1 MHRSNRR
8 WADIT
13 DDDGEEIGWDIQA
26 FRKHYLATKCSLT
39 LLTPVRVPACLPA
52 DRKDQDR
59 RGMLTVCM
67 EDVPNDNNTTE
78 QHDRSEAIATPTQ
91 EGGAN
96 HDSPRHAELGPS
108 IEDHF
113 RGRLALKKMTGDG
126 NCLFHALANKTQED
140 GVQLRSLIIQF
151 LQDNAAC
158 EDDEEQTDAWLEEAE
173 YLHSNPRHWGG
184 DTAIIAFTLMRQQ
197 RVFLHWR
204 TADGEIQTIE
214 RTHTDVA
221 TAAERRPR
229 ERQNFMQAIHL
240 WYNGR
245 DHYDVLVPTDE
256 LAHAAA
262 PPSKPSRPAA
272 AASPPPPNETK
283 LEGPDGWNLPQR
295 NPPKKIHKKRCK
307 VTCLTTKF

>member
-1 MHRSNRR
+1 
-8 WADIT
+8 
-13 DDDGEEIGWDIQA
+13 
-26 FRKHYLATKCSLT
+26 
-39 LLTPVRVPACLPA
+39 
-52 DRKDQDR
+52 
-59 RGMLTVCM
+59 
-67 EDVPNDNNTTE
+67 
-78 QHDRSEAIATPTQ
+78 
-91 EGGAN
+91 
-96 HDSPRHAELGPS
+96 
-108 IEDHF
+108 
-113 RGRLALKKMTGDG
+113 MTGDG

-245 DHYDVLVPTDE
+245 DHYDVLEGPNLLEELTSMPVAAEATHPRRKLEDALKHLASTHLRAQPLIPPDARPEEVDSGEAWPQVFCAFDGCTWALPTGTEEE
-256 LAHAAA
+256 LHEHVKNTHKAELGMAAQHLPSPKPADALTSVYNEAVALRCREAA
-262 PPSKPSRPAA
+262 P
-272 AASPPPPNETK
+272 
-283 LEGPDGWNLPQR
+283 
-295 NPPKKIHKKRCK
+295 
-307 VTCLTTKF
+307 